1 MFKLEMFNLMNLV
14 NQTETRDFLVFDC
27 ADLIDKINRLID
39 NNLDEYSF
47 CEMILSIWLKEL
59 KMIKDIINELNKSN
73 SSNYKLDLLKKY
85 QVDSVFKKL
94 LELTYNR
101 NKYNFNISK
110 NYIVQNS
117 KFLNVH
123 GNKNIEDVLTE
134 IETLGSSGIRGNKTH
149 EFVDEL
155 LKNLDS
161 ENKEILLNVLG
172 RDLKIGLNIKNINK
186 VFKNLIPKPNYM
198 RCAVLSEK
206 TLKKIKF
213 PAFIQL
219 KMDGT
224 YREIHVA
231 DGQVTGKTRSGEE
244 YFNPVLF
251 KEMMNFPNGYYT
263 GELTIDGESRFTG
276 NGLINSLNPPY
287 EKINF
292 TVWDYLTDDDYLEKT
307 KRPYELRF
315 NTLKDIL
322 ENHSERVKLVPN
334 YEVNSIDEA
343 LKHVSDWMEQG
354 LEGGV
359 LKDKQNCFKNGTSG
373 TQLKIKLK
381 VDAEMRITG
390 FTEGTVGTKREG
402 KIGAIQFSNDEG
414 TVKGQC
420 SGFSDAELDEFTKNK
435 DNLIGKIISVEFN
448 DIVKSENNDYYA
460 LSHPRFIE
468 IRNDKEESDTLEKV
482 IQLRDMAKR
491 LI

>member
-1 MFKLEMFNLMNLV
+1 ML
-14 NQTETRDFLVFDC
+14 
-27 ADLIDKINRLID
+27 
-39 NNLDEYSF
+39 
-47 CEMILSIWLKEL
+47 
-59 KMIKDIINELNKSN
+59 KDILNELNESN
-73 SSNYKLDLLKKY
+73 SSNYKLDILKKY
-85 QVDSVFKKL
+85 KDNSELKKL

-101 NKYNFNISK
+101 NKYNFNVSK
-110 NYIVQNS
+110 NCIIKDNPNILESNGS
-117 KFLNVH
+117 K
-123 GNKNIEDVLTE
+123 T
-134 IETLGSSGIRGNKTH
+134 
-149 EFVDEL
+149 VDEL
-155 LKNLDS
+155 LSALEILGEGTIRGNEAHQFVCNHLKCLDND
-161 ENKEILLNVLG
+161 NKEIFLNVLG
-172 RDLKIGLNIKNINK
+172 RDLKIGLNVKSINK

-206 TLKKIKF
+206 TLKKINF

-251 KEMMNFPNGYYT
+251 KEMENFPNGYYT

-287 EKINF
+287 EKITF
-292 TVWDYLTDDDYLEKT
+292 TVWDYLTDDDYLEKSKT
-307 KRPYELRF
+307 PYYSRF
-315 NTLKDIL
+315 ESLSDII
-322 ENHSERVKLVPN
+322 EKHKSNRVKLVPN
-334 YEVNSIDEA
+334 HEVNSIDEA
-343 LKHVSDWMEQG
+343 LKYVSDWMEQG

-359 LKDKQNCFKNGTSG
+359 LKDKNNVFKNGTSG

-390 FTEGTVGTKREG
+390 FTDGTIGTKREG

-414 TVKGQC
+414 TIKGQC
-420 SGFSDAELDEFTKNK
+420 SGFSDEELDLFTKNK
-435 DNLIGKIISVEFN
+435 DNLIGRIISVEFN
-448 DIVKSENNDYYA
+448 DLVKSENNDYYA

-468 IRNDKEESDTLEKV
+468 IRNDKDETDTLEKV
-482 IQLRDMAKR
+482 IQLRDMAKS
-491 LI
+491 L

>member
-1 MFKLEMFNLMNLV
+1 ML
-14 NQTETRDFLVFDC
+14 
-27 ADLIDKINRLID
+27 
-39 NNLDEYSF
+39 
-47 CEMILSIWLKEL
+47 
-59 KMIKDIINELNKSN
+59 KDILNELNKSN
-73 SSNYKLDLLKKY
+73 SSNYKLDILKKY
-85 QVDSVFKKL
+85 KDNSELKKL

-101 NKYNFNISK
+101 NKYNFNVSK
-110 NYIVQNS
+110 NCIIKDNPSILESNGS
-117 KFLNVH
+117 KTIDEL
-123 GNKNIEDVLTE
+123 LSALE
-134 IETLGSSGIRGNKTH
+134 ILGEGTIRGNEAH
-149 EFVDEL
+149 QFVCNH
-155 LKNLDS
+155 LKCLDND
-161 ENKEILLNVLG
+161 NKEIFLNVLG
-172 RDLKIGLNIKNINK
+172 RDLKIGLNVKSINK

-251 KEMMNFPNGYYT
+251 KEMENFPNGYYT

-287 EKINF
+287 EKITF

-307 KRPYELRF
+307 RTPYYSRF
-315 NTLKDIL
+315 ESLSDII
-322 ENHSERVKLVPN
+322 EKHNSNRVKLVPN
-334 YEVNSIDEA
+334 HEVNSIDEA
-343 LKHVSDWMEQG
+343 LKYVSDWMEQG

-359 LKDKQNCFKNGTSG
+359 LKDKNNVFKNGTSG

-390 FTEGTVGTKREG
+390 FTDGTIGTKREG

-414 TVKGQC
+414 TIKGQC
-420 SGFSDAELDEFTKNK
+420 SGFSDEELDLFTKNK
-435 DNLIGKIISVEFN
+435 DNLIGRIISVEFN
-448 DIVKSENNDYYA
+448 DLVKSENNDYYA

-468 IRNDKEESDTLEKV
+468 IRNDKDETDTLDKV
-482 IQLRDMAKR
+482 IQLRDMAKS
-491 LI
+491 L

>member
-1 MFKLEMFNLMNLV
+1 ML
-14 NQTETRDFLVFDC
+14 
-27 ADLIDKINRLID
+27 
-39 NNLDEYSF
+39 
-47 CEMILSIWLKEL
+47 
-59 KMIKDIINELNKSN
+59 KDILNELNESN
-73 SSNYKLDLLKKY
+73 SSNYKLDILKKY
-85 QVDSVFKKL
+85 KDNSELKKL

-101 NKYNFNISK
+101 NKYNFNVSK
-110 NYIVQNS
+110 NCIIKDNPSILESNGS
-117 KFLNVH
+117 KTIDEL
-123 GNKNIEDVLTE
+123 LSALE
-134 IETLGSSGIRGNKTH
+134 ILGEGTIRGNEAH
-149 EFVDEL
+149 QFVYNH
-155 LKNLDS
+155 LKHLDND
-161 ENKEILLNVLG
+161 NKEIFLNVLG
-172 RDLKIGLNIKNINK
+172 RDLKIGLNVKSINK

-206 TLKKIKF
+206 TLKKINF

-251 KEMMNFPNGYYT
+251 KEMENFPNGYYT
-263 GELTIDGESRFTG
+263 GELTIEGESRFTG

-287 EKINF
+287 EKITF
-292 TVWDYLTDDDYLEKT
+292 TVWDYLTDEDYLEKSKT
-307 KRPYELRF
+307 PYYSRF
-315 NTLKDIL
+315 ESLSDII
-322 ENHSERVKLVPN
+322 EKHNFNRVKLVPN
-334 YEVNSIDEA
+334 HEVNSIDEA
-343 LKHVSDWMEQG
+343 LKYVSDWMEQG

-359 LKDKQNCFKNGTSG
+359 LKDKNNVFKNGTSG

-390 FTEGTVGTKREG
+390 FTDGTIGTKREG

-414 TVKGQC
+414 TIKGQC
-420 SGFSDAELDEFTKNK
+420 SGFSDEELDLFTKNK
-435 DNLIGKIISVEFN
+435 DNLIGRIISVEFN
-448 DIVKSENNDYYA
+448 DLVKSENNDYYA

-468 IRNDKEESDTLEKV
+468 IRNDKDETDTLDKV

-491 LI
+491 L

>member
-1 MFKLEMFNLMNLV
+1 ML
-14 NQTETRDFLVFDC
+14 
-27 ADLIDKINRLID
+27 
-39 NNLDEYSF
+39 
-47 CEMILSIWLKEL
+47 
-59 KMIKDIINELNKSN
+59 KDILNELNESN
-73 SSNYKLDLLKKY
+73 SSNYKLDILKKY
-85 QVDSVFKKL
+85 KDNSELKKL

-101 NKYNFNISK
+101 NKYNFNVSK
-110 NYIVQNS
+110 NCIIKDNPNILESNGS
-117 KFLNVH
+117 K
-123 GNKNIEDVLTE
+123 T
-134 IETLGSSGIRGNKTH
+134 
-149 EFVDEL
+149 VDEL
-155 LKNLDS
+155 LSALEILGEGTIRGNEAHQFVCNHLKCLDND
-161 ENKEILLNVLG
+161 NKEIFLNVLG
-172 RDLKIGLNIKNINK
+172 RDLKIGLNVKSINK

-206 TLKKIKF
+206 TLKKINF

-231 DGQVTGKTRSGEE
+231 DGQVSGKTRSGEE

-251 KEMMNFPNGYYT
+251 KEMENFPNGFYT

-287 EKINF
+287 EKITF

-307 KRPYELRF
+307 KTPYYSRF
-315 NTLKDIL
+315 ESLSDII
-322 ENHSERVKLVPN
+322 EKHNSNRVKLVPN
-334 YEVNSIDEA
+334 HEVNSIDEA
-343 LKHVSDWMEQG
+343 LKYVSDWMEQG

-359 LKDKQNCFKNGTSG
+359 LKDKNNVFKNGTSG

-390 FTEGTVGTKREG
+390 FTDGTIGTKREG

-414 TVKGQC
+414 TIKGQC
-420 SGFSDAELDEFTKNK
+420 SGFSDEELDLFTKNK

-468 IRNDKEESDTLEKV
+468 IRNDKDETDTLEKV
-482 IQLRDMAKR
+482 IQLRDMAKS
-491 LI
+491 L

>member
-1 MFKLEMFNLMNLV
+1 ML
-14 NQTETRDFLVFDC
+14 
-27 ADLIDKINRLID
+27 
-39 NNLDEYSF
+39 
-47 CEMILSIWLKEL
+47 
-59 KMIKDIINELNKSN
+59 KDILNELNESN
-73 SSNYKLDLLKKY
+73 SSNYKLDILKKY
-85 QVDSVFKKL
+85 KDNSELKKL

-101 NKYNFNISK
+101 NKYNFNVSK
-110 NYIVQNS
+110 NCIIKDNPNILESNGS
-117 KFLNVH
+117 K
-123 GNKNIEDVLTE
+123 T
-134 IETLGSSGIRGNKTH
+134 
-149 EFVDEL
+149 VDEL
-155 LKNLDS
+155 LSALEILGEGTIRGNEAHQFVCNHLKCLDND
-161 ENKEILLNVLG
+161 NKEIFLNVLG
-172 RDLKIGLNIKNINK
+172 RDLKIGLNVKSINK

-206 TLKKIKF
+206 TLKKINF

-231 DGQVTGKTRSGEE
+231 DGQVSGKTRSGEE

-251 KEMMNFPNGYYT
+251 KEMENFPNGFYT

-287 EKINF
+287 EKITF
-292 TVWDYLTDDDYLEKT
+292 TVWDYLTDDDYLEKSKT
-307 KRPYELRF
+307 PYYSRF
-315 NTLKDIL
+315 ESLSDII
-322 ENHSERVKLVPN
+322 EKHKSNRVKLVPN
-334 YEVNSIDEA
+334 HEVNSIDEA
-343 LKHVSDWMEQG
+343 LKYVSDWMEQG

-359 LKDKQNCFKNGTSG
+359 LKDKNNVFKNGTSG

-390 FTEGTVGTKREG
+390 FTDGTIGTKREG

-414 TVKGQC
+414 TIKGQC
-420 SGFSDAELDEFTKNK
+420 SGFSDEELDLFTKNK
-435 DNLIGKIISVEFN
+435 DNLIGRIISVEFN

-468 IRNDKEESDTLEKV
+468 IRNDKDETDTLDKV

-491 LI
+491 L

>member
-1 MFKLEMFNLMNLV
+1 ML
-14 NQTETRDFLVFDC
+14 
-27 ADLIDKINRLID
+27 
-39 NNLDEYSF
+39 
-47 CEMILSIWLKEL
+47 
-59 KMIKDIINELNKSN
+59 KDILNELNESN
-73 SSNYKLDLLKKY
+73 SSNYKLDILKKY
-85 QVDSVFKKL
+85 KDNSELKKL

-101 NKYNFNISK
+101 NKYNFNVSK
-110 NYIVQNS
+110 NCIIKDNPNILESNGS
-117 KFLNVH
+117 K
-123 GNKNIEDVLTE
+123 T
-134 IETLGSSGIRGNKTH
+134 
-149 EFVDEL
+149 VDEL
-155 LKNLDS
+155 LSALEVLGEGTIRGNEAHQFVCNHLKCLDND
-161 ENKEILLNVLG
+161 NKEIFLNVLG
-172 RDLKIGLNIKNINK
+172 RDLKIGLNVKSINK

-251 KEMMNFPNGYYT
+251 KEMENFPNGYYT

-287 EKINF
+287 EKITF
-292 TVWDYLTDDDYLEKT
+292 TVWDYLTDDDYLEKSKT
-307 KRPYELRF
+307 PYYSRF
-315 NTLKDIL
+315 ESLSDII
-322 ENHSERVKLVPN
+322 EKHKSNRVKLVPN
-334 YEVNSIDEA
+334 HEVNSIDEA
-343 LKHVSDWMEQG
+343 LKYVSDWMEQG

-359 LKDKQNCFKNGTSG
+359 LKDKNNVFKNGTSG

-390 FTEGTVGTKREG
+390 FTDGTIGTKREG

-414 TVKGQC
+414 TIKGQC
-420 SGFSDAELDEFTKNK
+420 SGFSDEELDLFTKNK
-435 DNLIGKIISVEFN
+435 DNLIGRIISVEFN
-448 DIVKSENNDYYA
+448 DLVKSENNDYYA

-468 IRNDKEESDTLEKV
+468 IRNDKDETDTLEKV
-482 IQLRDMAKR
+482 IQLRDMAKS
-491 LI
+491 L

>member
-1 MFKLEMFNLMNLV
+1 ML
-14 NQTETRDFLVFDC
+14 
-27 ADLIDKINRLID
+27 
-39 NNLDEYSF
+39 
-47 CEMILSIWLKEL
+47 
-59 KMIKDIINELNKSN
+59 KDILNELNESN
-73 SSNYKLDLLKKY
+73 SSNYKLDILKKY
-85 QVDSVFKKL
+85 KDNSELKKL

-101 NKYNFNISK
+101 NKYNFNVSK
-110 NYIVQNS
+110 NCIIKDNPNILESNGS
-117 KFLNVH
+117 K
-123 GNKNIEDVLTE
+123 T
-134 IETLGSSGIRGNKTH
+134 
-149 EFVDEL
+149 VDEL
-155 LKNLDS
+155 LSALEILGEGTIRGNEAHQFVCNHLKCLDND
-161 ENKEILLNVLG
+161 NKEIFLNVLG
-172 RDLKIGLNIKNINK
+172 RDLKIGLNVKSINK

-213 PAFIQL
+213 PAVIQL

-251 KEMMNFPNGYYT
+251 KEMENFPNGYYT

-287 EKINF
+287 EKITF

-307 KRPYELRF
+307 KTPYYSRF
-315 NTLKDIL
+315 ESLSDII
-322 ENHSERVKLVPN
+322 EKHNSNRVKLVPN
-334 YEVNSIDEA
+334 HEVNSIDEA
-343 LKHVSDWMEQG
+343 LKYVSDWMEQG

-359 LKDKQNCFKNGTSG
+359 LKDKNNVFKNGTSG

-390 FTEGTVGTKREG
+390 FTDGTIGTKREG

-414 TVKGQC
+414 TIKGQC
-420 SGFSDAELDEFTKNK
+420 SGFSDEELDLFTKNK
-435 DNLIGKIISVEFN
+435 DNLIGRIISVEFN

-468 IRNDKEESDTLEKV
+468 IRNDKDETDTLEKV
-482 IQLRDMAKR
+482 IQLRDMAKS
-491 LI
+491 L

>member
-1 MFKLEMFNLMNLV
+1 ML
-14 NQTETRDFLVFDC
+14 
-27 ADLIDKINRLID
+27 
-39 NNLDEYSF
+39 
-47 CEMILSIWLKEL
+47 
-59 KMIKDIINELNKSN
+59 KDILNELNESN
-73 SSNYKLDLLKKY
+73 SSNYKLDILKKY
-85 QVDSVFKKL
+85 KDDSELKKL

-101 NKYNFNISK
+101 NKYNFNVSK
-110 NYIVQNS
+110 NCIIKDNPSILESNGS
-117 KFLNVH
+117 K
-123 GNKNIEDVLTE
+123 T
-134 IETLGSSGIRGNKTH
+134 
-149 EFVDEL
+149 VDEL
-155 LKNLDS
+155 LSALEILGGGTIRGNEAHQFVCNHLKCLDND
-161 ENKEILLNVLG
+161 NKEIFLNVLG
-172 RDLKIGLNIKNINK
+172 RDLKIGLNVKSINK

-206 TLKKIKF
+206 TLKKINF

-231 DGQVTGKTRSGEE
+231 DGQVSGKTRSGEE

-251 KEMMNFPNGYYT
+251 KEMENFPNGFYT
-263 GELTIDGESRFTG
+263 GELTIEGESRFTG

-287 EKINF
+287 EKITF
-292 TVWDYLTDDDYLEKT
+292 TVWDYLTDEDYLEKSKT
-307 KRPYELRF
+307 PYYSRFESLSDIIEKR
-315 NTLKDIL
+315 K
-322 ENHSERVKLVPN
+322 SERVKLVPN
-334 YEVNSIDEA
+334 HEVNSIDEA
-343 LKHVSDWMEQG
+343 LKYVSDWMEQG

-359 LKDKQNCFKNGTSG
+359 LKDKNNVFKNGTSG

-390 FTEGTVGTKREG
+390 FTDGTIGTKREG

-414 TVKGQC
+414 TIKGQC
-420 SGFSDAELDEFTKNK
+420 SGFSDEELDLFTKNK

-460 LSHPRFIE
+460 LSHPAFIE
-468 IRNDKEESDTLEKV
+468 IRNDKDETDTLEKV

-491 LI
+491 L

>member
-1 MFKLEMFNLMNLV
+1 ML
-14 NQTETRDFLVFDC
+14 
-27 ADLIDKINRLID
+27 
-39 NNLDEYSF
+39 
-47 CEMILSIWLKEL
+47 
-59 KMIKDIINELNKSN
+59 KDILNELNESN
-73 SSNYKLDLLKKY
+73 SSNYKLDILKKY
-85 QVDSVFKKL
+85 KDNSELKKL

-101 NKYNFNISK
+101 NKYNFNVSK
-110 NYIVQNS
+110 NCIIKDNPSILESNGS
-117 KFLNVH
+117 K
-123 GNKNIEDVLTE
+123 T
-134 IETLGSSGIRGNKTH
+134 
-149 EFVDEL
+149 VDEL
-155 LKNLDS
+155 LSALEILGEGTIRGNEAHQFVCNHLKCLDND
-161 ENKEILLNVLG
+161 NKEIFLNVLG
-172 RDLKIGLNIKNINK
+172 RDLKIGLNVKSINK

-206 TLKKIKF
+206 TLKKINF

-251 KEMMNFPNGYYT
+251 KEMENFPNGYYT

-287 EKINF
+287 EKITF
-292 TVWDYLTDDDYLEKT
+292 TVWDYLTDDDYLEKSKT
-307 KRPYELRF
+307 PYYSRF
-315 NTLKDIL
+315 ESLSDII
-322 ENHSERVKLVPN
+322 EKHNSNRVKLVPN
-334 YEVNSIDEA
+334 HEVNSIDEA
-343 LKHVSDWMEQG
+343 LKYVSDWMEQG

-359 LKDKQNCFKNGTSG
+359 LKDKNNVFKNGTSG

-390 FTEGTVGTKREG
+390 FTDGTIGTKREG

-414 TVKGQC
+414 TIKGQC
-420 SGFSDAELDEFTKNK
+420 SGFSDEELDLFTKNK
-435 DNLIGKIISVEFN
+435 DNLIGRIISVEFN

-468 IRNDKEESDTLEKV
+468 IRNDKDETDTLDKV
-482 IQLRDMAKR
+482 IQLRDMAKS
-491 LI
+491 L

>member
-1 MFKLEMFNLMNLV
+1 ML
-14 NQTETRDFLVFDC
+14 
-27 ADLIDKINRLID
+27 
-39 NNLDEYSF
+39 
-47 CEMILSIWLKEL
+47 
-59 KMIKDIINELNKSN
+59 KDILNELNESN
-73 SSNYKLDLLKKY
+73 SSNYKLDILKKY
-85 QVDSVFKKL
+85 KDNSELKKL

-101 NKYNFNISK
+101 NKYNFNVSK
-110 NYIVQNS
+110 NCIIKDNPNILESNGS
-117 KFLNVH
+117 KTV
-123 GNKNIEDVLTE
+123 DE
-134 IETLGSSGIRGNKTH
+134 ILSALEILGEGTMRGNEAH
-149 EFVDEL
+149 QFVCNHI
-155 LKNLDS
+155 KCLDND
-161 ENKEILLNVLG
+161 NKEIFLNVLG
-172 RDLKIGLNIKNINK
+172 RDLKIGLNVKSINK

-206 TLKKIKF
+206 TLKKINF

-251 KEMMNFPNGYYT
+251 KEMENFPNGYYT

-287 EKINF
+287 EKITF
-292 TVWDYLTDDDYLEKT
+292 TVWDYLTDDDYLEKSKT
-307 KRPYELRF
+307 PYYSRF
-315 NTLKDIL
+315 ESLSDII
-322 ENHSERVKLVPN
+322 EKHNSNRVKLVPN
-334 YEVNSIDEA
+334 HEVNSIDEA
-343 LKHVSDWMEQG
+343 LKYVSDWMEQG

-359 LKDKQNCFKNGTSG
+359 LKDKNNVFKNGTSG

-390 FTEGTVGTKREG
+390 FTDGTIGTKREG

-414 TVKGQC
+414 TIKGQC
-420 SGFSDAELDEFTKNK
+420 SGFSDEELDLFTKNK
-435 DNLIGKIISVEFN
+435 DNLIGRIISVEFN

-468 IRNDKEESDTLEKV
+468 IRNDKDETDTLEKV
-482 IQLRDMAKR
+482 IQLRDMAKS
-491 LI
+491 L

>member
-1 MFKLEMFNLMNLV
+1 ML
-14 NQTETRDFLVFDC
+14 
-27 ADLIDKINRLID
+27 
-39 NNLDEYSF
+39 
-47 CEMILSIWLKEL
+47 
-59 KMIKDIINELNKSN
+59 KDILNELNESN
-73 SSNYKLDLLKKY
+73 SSNYKLDILKKY
-85 QVDSVFKKL
+85 KDNSELKKL

-101 NKYNFNISK
+101 NKYNFNVSK
-110 NYIVQNS
+110 NCIIKDNPSILESNGS
-117 KFLNVH
+117 K
-123 GNKNIEDVLTE
+123 T
-134 IETLGSSGIRGNKTH
+134 
-149 EFVDEL
+149 VDEL
-155 LKNLDS
+155 LSALEILGEGTIRGNEAHQFVCNHLKYLDND
-161 ENKEILLNVLG
+161 NKEIFLNVLG
-172 RDLKIGLNIKNINK
+172 RDLKIGLNVKSINK

-206 TLKKIKF
+206 TLKKINF

-231 DGQVTGKTRSGEE
+231 DGQVSGKTRSGEE

-251 KEMMNFPNGYYT
+251 KEMENFPNGFYT
-263 GELTIDGESRFTG
+263 GELTIEGESRFTG

-287 EKINF
+287 EKITF
-292 TVWDYLTDDDYLEKT
+292 TVWDYLTDEDYLEKSKT
-307 KRPYELRF
+307 PYYSRF
-315 NTLKDIL
+315 ESLSDII
-322 ENHSERVKLVPN
+322 EKHESNRVKLVPN
-334 YEVNSIDEA
+334 HEVNSIDEA
-343 LKHVSDWMEQG
+343 LKYVSDWMEQG

-359 LKDKQNCFKNGTSG
+359 LKDKNNVFKNGTSG

-390 FTEGTVGTKREG
+390 FTDGTIGTKREG

-414 TVKGQC
+414 TIKGQC
-420 SGFSDAELDEFTKNK
+420 SGFSDEELDLFTKNK

-468 IRNDKEESDTLEKV
+468 IRNDKDETDTLEKV
-482 IQLRDMAKR
+482 IQLRDMAKG
-491 LI
+491 LK

>member
-1 MFKLEMFNLMNLV
+1 ML
-14 NQTETRDFLVFDC
+14 
-27 ADLIDKINRLID
+27 
-39 NNLDEYSF
+39 
-47 CEMILSIWLKEL
+47 
-59 KMIKDIINELNKSN
+59 KDILNELNESN
-73 SSNYKLDLLKKY
+73 SSNYKLDILKKY
-85 QVDSVFKKL
+85 KDNSELKKL

-101 NKYNFNISK
+101 NKYNFNVSK
-110 NYIVQNS
+110 NCIIKDNPSILESNGS
-117 KFLNVH
+117 K
-123 GNKNIEDVLTE
+123 T
-134 IETLGSSGIRGNKTH
+134 
-149 EFVDEL
+149 VDEL
-155 LKNLDS
+155 LSALEILGGGTIRGNEAHQFVCNHLKCLDND
-161 ENKEILLNVLG
+161 NKEIFLNVLG
-172 RDLKIGLNIKNINK
+172 RDLKIGLNVKSINK

-206 TLKKIKF
+206 TLKKINF

-251 KEMMNFPNGYYT
+251 KEMENFPNGFYT
-263 GELTIDGESRFTG
+263 GELTIEGESRFTG

-287 EKINF
+287 EKITF
-292 TVWDYLTDDDYLEKT
+292 TVWDYLTDEDYLEKT
-307 KRPYELRF
+307 KTPYYSRF
-315 NTLKDIL
+315 ESLSDII
-322 ENHSERVKLVPN
+322 EKHESNRVKLVPN
-334 YEVNSIDEA
+334 HEVNSIDEA
-343 LKHVSDWMEQG
+343 LKYVSDWMEQG

-359 LKDKQNCFKNGTSG
+359 LKDKNNVFKNGTSG

-390 FTEGTVGTKREG
+390 FTDGTIGTKREG

-414 TVKGQC
+414 TIKGQC
-420 SGFSDAELDEFTKNK
+420 SGFSDEELDLFTKNK
-435 DNLIGKIISVEFN
+435 DNLIGRIISVEFN

-468 IRNDKEESDTLEKV
+468 IRNDKDETDTLEKV
-482 IQLRDMAKR
+482 IQLRDMAKG
-491 LI
+491 LK